1 MNNNVFENI
10 LIADFYIRYQEKKN
24 KFQTSHLDKFFY
36 KIKKEVCTLEEA
48 LLVDD
53 KDRKAEA
60 VKEKI
65 ASLFA
70 TDSEMSD
77 SKFYA
82 LLYDDADWEQ
92 IIKLLSQIIKR
103 DGIISSKEKEVIL
116 KLSQRY
122 NIDIVQTKRLLKNK
136 YTKKQKISIWG
147 ASVMALFIIVFGISA
162 WMVNQIEK
170 RKMEAF
176 NIGEYV
182 KQNPKLIFKTIQFS
196 KLVVHGKPDGANEHL
211 DKLNIFHL
219 KGEADLYIDLSYLS
233 VDTMITDYAGKSLYL
248 VYNSPTHI
256 PISVDVNVPSGDY
269 TLVEE
274 IEPAPINEEEAKAI
288 AKPIAF
294 IAGGIGAYI
303 GGNFGS
309 KLGGVLS
316 PIGKVGKLIGGAAG
330 ATAGAAAAGGG
341 TYLYTKDFLMGM
353 NLTGNELEDKENI
366 IHASKG
372 LIALEIMGGN
382 LLSEPDYDSKLQKY
396 YEAECERQLIEI
408 MKTFGWQNVDVK
420 FNYKQY

>member
-1 MNNNVFENI
+1 MNNNVFENL

-24 KFQTSHLDKFFY
+24 RFQTSQLDKFFY
-36 KIKKEVCTLEEA
+36 KIKKEVCMLEGA

-65 ASLFA
+65 ASSFA
-70 TDSEMSD
+70 TDSKMSD
-77 SKFYA
+77 SEFYA

-92 IIKLLSQIIKR
+92 VIKLLAQIIKR

-147 ASVMALFIIVFGISA
+147 ASVIALLIVVFGIGA

-170 RKMEAF
+170 KKMEAF

-182 KQNPKLIFKTIQFS
+182 KQNPKLVFKTIQFS
-196 KLVVHGKPDGANEHL
+196 KLVIHGKPDGTNEHL
-211 DKLNIFHL
+211 DKLNILHL

-233 VDTMITDYAGKSLYL
+233 VDTVNTDYTRKSLFL
-248 VYNSPTHI
+248 VYNSPTRI
-256 PISVDVNVPSGDY
+256 PVSVDVDIPSGNY

-274 IEPAPINEEEAKAI
+274 IEPTPITEKDAKAI
-288 AKPIAF
+288 AKPIGF

-303 GGNFGS
+303 GGDFGS
-309 KLGGVLS
+309 KLGGVF
-316 PIGKVGKLIGGAAG
+316 GKVAKIIGGAAG
-330 ATAGAAAAGGG
+330 AISGAAVAGKGA
-341 TYLYTKDFLMGM
+341 YLYTKNFLMDL
-353 NLTGNELEDKENI
+353 NLTNNKMEDKENI

-420 FNYKQY
+420 FNYKQ

>member
-1 MNNNVFENI
+1 MNNNVFENL

-24 KFQTSHLDKFFY
+24 RFQTSQLDKFFY
-36 KIKKEVCTLEEA
+36 KIKKEVCMLEGA

-65 ASLFA
+65 ASSFA
-70 TDSEMSD
+70 TDSKMSD
-77 SKFYA
+77 SEFYA

-92 IIKLLSQIIKR
+92 VIKLLAQIIKR

-147 ASVMALFIIVFGISA
+147 ASVIALLIVVFGIGA

-170 RKMEAF
+170 KKMEAF

-182 KQNPKLIFKTIQFS
+182 KQNPKLVFKTIQFS
-196 KLVVHGKPDGANEHL
+196 KLVIHGKPDGTNEHL
-211 DKLNIFHL
+211 DKLNILHL

-233 VDTMITDYAGKSLYL
+233 VDTVNTDYTRKSLFL
-248 VYNSPTHI
+248 VYNSPTRI
-256 PISVDVNVPSGDY
+256 PVSVDVDIPSGNY

-274 IEPAPINEEEAKAI
+274 IEPTPITEKDAKAI
-288 AKPIAF
+288 AKPIGF

-303 GGNFGS
+303 GGDFGS
-309 KLGGVLS
+309 KLGGVF
-316 PIGKVGKLIGGAAG
+316 GKVAKIIGGAAG
-330 ATAGAAAAGGG
+330 SISGAAVAGRGA
-341 TYLYTKDFLMGM
+341 YLYTKNFLMDL
-353 NLTGNELEDKENI
+353 NLTNNKMEDKENI

-408 MKTFGWQNVDVK
+408 MKTFGWQNVYVK
-420 FNYKQY
+420 FNYKQ

>member
-1 MNNNVFENI
+1 MNNNVFENL

-24 KFQTSHLDKFFY
+24 RFQTSQLDKFFY
-36 KIKKEVCTLEEA
+36 KIKKEVCMLEGA

-65 ASLFA
+65 ASSFA
-70 TDSEMSD
+70 TDSKMSD
-77 SKFYA
+77 SEFYA

-92 IIKLLSQIIKR
+92 VIKLLAQIIKR

-136 YTKKQKISIWG
+136 YTKKEKISIWG
-147 ASVMALFIIVFGISA
+147 ASVIALLIVVFGIGA

-170 RKMEAF
+170 KKMEAF

-182 KQNPKLIFKTIQFS
+182 KQNPKLVFKTIQFS
-196 KLVVHGKPDGANEHL
+196 KLVIHGKSDGTNEHL
-211 DKLNIFHL
+211 DKLNILHL

-233 VDTMITDYAGKSLYL
+233 VDTVNTDYTRKSLFL
-248 VYNSPTHI
+248 VYNSPTRI
-256 PISVDVNVPSGDY
+256 PVSVDVDIPSGNY

-274 IEPAPINEEEAKAI
+274 IEPTPITEKDAKAI
-288 AKPIAF
+288 AKPIGF

-303 GGNFGS
+303 GGDFGS
-309 KLGGVLS
+309 KLGGVF
-316 PIGKVGKLIGGAAG
+316 GKVAKIIGGAAG
-330 ATAGAAAAGGG
+330 SISGAAVADRGA
-341 TYLYTKDFLMGM
+341 YLYTKNFLMNL
-353 NLTGNELEDKENI
+353 NLTNNKMEDKENI

-420 FNYKQY
+420 FNYKQ